1 MKKKFYCLCMGML
14 LGISS
19 VEAKVTLP
27 SIISDNMV
35 LQAQTKSVYGVRLLQ
50 VKIFRLHLPGMKKA
64 FALRLEKTDA
74 GGYIYL
80 HPKRQTITP

>member
-19 VEAKVTLP
+19 VEARVTLP

-35 LQAQTKSVYGVRLLQ
+35 LQAQTKVCIWGKATPGENISVA
-50 VKIFRLHLPGMKKA
+50 PSWNEKA
-64 FALRLEKTDA
+64 LVLRLEKTDA

>member
-1 MKKKFYCLCMGML
+1 MGML

-35 LQAQTKSVYGVRLLQ
+35 LQAQTKVCIWGKAAPGENISVA
-50 VKIFRLHLPGMKKA
+50 PSWN
-64 FALRLEKTDA
+64 EKSISTTA
-74 GGYIYL
+74 GKDGRWRYIYL

>member
-1 MKKKFYCLCMGML
+1 MGML

-35 LQAQTKSVYGVRLLQ
+35 LQAQTKVCIWGKAAPGENISVA
-50 VKIFRLHLPGMKKA
+50 PSWNEKKA
-64 FALRLEKTDA
+64 LALRLEKTDA

>member
-27 SIISDNMV
+27 SIISDN
-35 LQAQTKSVYGVRLLQ
+35 GVRLLQ
-50 VKIFRLHLPGMKKA
+50 VKTFRLHLPGMKKA
-64 FALRLEKTDA
+64 LALRLEKTDA

>member
-35 LQAQTKSVYGVRLLQ
+35 LQAQTKVCIWGKATPGENISVA
-50 VKIFRLHLPGMKKA
+50 PSWNEKA
-64 FALRLEKTDA
+64 LALRLEKTDA

>member
-1 MKKKFYCLCMGML
+1 MGML

-35 LQAQTKSVYGVRLLQ
+35 LKYMKAHMTRAERRDAKATKAWTLT
-50 VKIFRLHLPGMKKA
+50 HKKN
-64 FALRLEKTDA
+64 
-74 GGYIYL
+74 
-80 HPKRQTITP
+80 